1 LIDKPF
7 DPNPYILLN
16 LGLSS
21 LAVFQAPIMMMSRNR
36 PAAKDRI
43 KQDATNETN
52 LKLELQIMRLHTKLD
67 QLSTAFEKTQNQN
80 PEIRKG

>member
-1 LIDKPF
+1 
-7 DPNPYILLN
+7 
-16 LGLSS
+16 
-21 LAVFQAPIMMMSRNR
+21 MMMSRNR